1 MIALGFF
8 DGVHNGHGA
17 LLRRV
22 VDKARELDAVA
33 AAFTFDRSPTAAITG
48 QTVPLLSSVED
59 RGWLMRSRYGIQE
72 VVVSNFDG
80 MMRMDWEDFVD
91 RYLAEELGAVHVVA
105 GHDFHFGYMG
115 KGNPRRLQ
123 EKCAQLGIGCDII
136 PKVEQ
141 DGITISSTYIR
152 TLIAQGEMERAVQ
165 FLGHPHVLTQKVA
178 HGKKIGSSTLGF
190 PTVNLHIPEGV
201 IVPAFGVYTT
211 KVCFGGES
219 RIAVTNVGVRPT
231 VQDGDRRVTVEG
243 FILDFDGDL
252 YGQTM
257 RMEFYHRL
265 PGGAEVSLY
274 GGAGGGDPQER
285 PADPGI
291 FSGKGGVS
299 IRRGE
304 KRPRRATGGRKSKI
318 GSGGTTNAPF
328 TGYTP
333 HAVRDPV
340 YHAADL
346 CLRAFPGG
354 RVAGYPG
361 QYCTGPDPHRDD
373 GGPPH
378 H

>member
-1 MIALGFF
+1 M
-8 DGVHNGHGA
+8 
-17 LLRRV
+17 
-22 VDKARELDAVA
+22 A

-152 TLIAQGEMERAVQ
+152 TLIAQGEMERAGPVPGASPCPDSEGGPRQ
-165 FLGHPHVLTQKVA
+165 KNRQQHP
-178 HGKKIGSSTLGF
+178 GF

-219 RIAVTNVGVRPT
+219 RIAVTNVGCALQCRT
-231 VQDGDRRVTVEG
+231 ET
-243 FILDFDGDL
+243 
-252 YGQTM
+252 
-257 RMEFYHRL
+257 
-265 PGGAEVSLY
+265 
-274 GGAGGGDPQER
+274 AG
-285 PADPGI
+285 
-291 FSGKGGVS
+291 
-299 IRRGE
+299 
-304 KRPRRATGGRKSKI
+304 
-318 GSGGTTNAPF
+318 
-328 TGYTP
+328 
-333 HAVRDPV
+333 
-340 YHAADL
+340 
-346 CLRAFPGG
+346 
-354 RVAGYPG
+354 
-361 QYCTGPDPHRDD
+361 
-373 GGPPH
+373 
-378 H
+378 